1 MGKILV
7 IGESCKDVFVYCD
20 AKRLAPDV
28 PVPVLNIIRQ
38 TENPGMAG
46 NVVANIKSLQ
56 PDSIVSIIN
65 QPEHITKTRYVDIKT
80 NHMFIRVD
88 EGEEHIFP
96 MMWRFLAI
104 DDEDVEVMISRDAD
118 ARLSY
123 REKHCVDIFM
133 ESEFL
138 LHSIRDNP
146 SHNNIMG
153 GMWGIKKNNRVKMN
167 ELSKDWKGHYYD
179 SDQKFLREKL
189 VPLFNDSYLIHCSTY
204 LKMILFFSSC

>member
-1 MGKILV
+1 MKKIISFSLYGGQQKYSYGMISNVEIAQVIFPDWICRIYYGK
-7 IGESCKDVFVYCD
+7 S
-20 AKRLAPDV
+20 V
-28 PVPVLNIIRQ
+28 PSKVVEQLR
-38 TENPGMAG
+38 TYS
-46 NVVANIKSLQ
+46 NVEL
-56 PDSIVSIIN
+56 
-65 QPEHITKTRYVDIKT
+65 YL
-80 NHMFIRVD
+80 MD
-88 EGEEHIFP
+88 EGEGHVFP

-167 ELSKDWKGHYYD
+167 ELSKDWEGHYYD
-179 SDQKFLREKL
+179 SDQKFLRENL

-204 LKMILFFSSC
+204 LKTFPIEKTNEYFVGGWWDENNFGKPQNYIFF

>member
-1 MGKILV
+1 MKKIISFSLYGAQIKYSYGMISNVEIAQVIFPDWICRIYYGK
-7 IGESCKDVFVYCD
+7 S
-20 AKRLAPDV
+20 V
-28 PVPVLNIIRQ
+28 PSEIVEQLKTYP
-38 TENPGMAG
+38 
-46 NVVANIKSLQ
+46 NVELCL
-56 PDSIVSIIN
+56 
-65 QPEHITKTRYVDIKT
+65 
-80 NHMFIRVD
+80 MD
-88 EGEEHIFP
+88 EGEEYIFP

-104 DDEDVEVMISRDAD
+104 DDDDVEVMISRDAD

-133 ESEFL
+133 ESNYL

-204 LKMILFFSSC
+204 LKTFPIEKTNEYFVGGWWDENNFGKPQNYIFF

>member
-1 MGKILV
+1 MKKIISFSLYGAQKKYSYGMISNVEIAQVIFPDWICRVYYGKSVPSDV
-7 IGESCKDVFVYCD
+7 IEQLSTY
-20 AKRLAPDV
+20 
-28 PVPVLNIIRQ
+28 N
-38 TENPGMAG
+38 
-46 NVVANIKSLQ
+46 NVELCL
-56 PDSIVSIIN
+56 
-65 QPEHITKTRYVDIKT
+65 
-80 NHMFIRVD
+80 MD

-104 DDEDVEVMISRDAD
+104 DDDDVEIMISRDAD

-123 REKHCVDIFM
+123 REKYCVDIFM
-133 ESEFL
+133 ESDFL

-179 SDQKFLREKL
+179 SDQQFLREKL

-204 LKMILFFSSC
+204 LKTFPIEKTNEYFVGGWWDENNFGKPQNYIFF

>member
-1 MGKILV
+1 MKKIISFSLYGGQQKYSYGMISNVEIAQVIFPDWICRIYYGK
-7 IGESCKDVFVYCD
+7 S
-20 AKRLAPDV
+20 V
-28 PVPVLNIIRQ
+28 PSEVVEQLR
-38 TENPGMAG
+38 TYS
-46 NVVANIKSLQ
+46 NVEL
-56 PDSIVSIIN
+56 
-65 QPEHITKTRYVDIKT
+65 YL
-80 NHMFIRVD
+80 MD

-167 ELSKDWKGHYYD
+167 ELSKDWEGHYYD

-204 LKMILFFSSC
+204 LKTFPIEKTNEYFVGGWWDENNFGKPKNYIFF

>member
-1 MGKILV
+1 MKKIISFSLYGVQIKYSYGMISNVEIAQVIFPDWICRIYYGK
-7 IGESCKDVFVYCD
+7 S
-20 AKRLAPDV
+20 V
-28 PVPVLNIIRQ
+28 PSEIVEQLKTYP
-38 TENPGMAG
+38 
-46 NVVANIKSLQ
+46 NVELCL
-56 PDSIVSIIN
+56 
-65 QPEHITKTRYVDIKT
+65 
-80 NHMFIRVD
+80 MD
-88 EGEEHIFP
+88 EGEEYIFP

-104 DDEDVEVMISRDAD
+104 DDDDVEVMISRDAD

-133 ESEFL
+133 ESNYL

-204 LKMILFFSSC
+204 LKTFPIEKTNEYFVGGWWDENNFGKPQNYIFF

>member
-1 MGKILV
+1 MKKIISFSLYGGQQKYSYGMISNVEIAQVIFPDWICRIYYGKSVPSEV
-7 IGESCKDVFVYCD
+7 IEQLRTYS
-20 AKRLAPDV
+20 
-28 PVPVLNIIRQ
+28 
-38 TENPGMAG
+38 
-46 NVVANIKSLQ
+46 NVEL
-56 PDSIVSIIN
+56 
-65 QPEHITKTRYVDIKT
+65 YL
-80 NHMFIRVD
+80 MD

-204 LKMILFFSSC
+204 LKTFPIEKTNEYFVGGWWDENNFGKPQNYIFF

>member
-1 MGKILV
+1 MKKIISFSLYGGQQKYSYGMISNVEIAQVIFPDWICRIYYGK
-7 IGESCKDVFVYCD
+7 S
-20 AKRLAPDV
+20 V
-28 PVPVLNIIRQ
+28 PSEVVEQLR
-38 TENPGMAG
+38 TYS
-46 NVVANIKSLQ
+46 NVEL
-56 PDSIVSIIN
+56 
-65 QPEHITKTRYVDIKT
+65 YL
-80 NHMFIRVD
+80 MD

-189 VPLFNDSYLIHCSTY
+189 VPLFNDKYLIHCSTY
-204 LKMILFFSSC
+204 

>member
-1 MGKILV
+1 MKKIISFSLYGGQQKYSYGMISNVEIAQVIFPDWICRIYYGKSVPSEV
-7 IGESCKDVFVYCD
+7 IEQLRTY
-20 AKRLAPDV
+20 
-28 PVPVLNIIRQ
+28 N
-38 TENPGMAG
+38 
-46 NVVANIKSLQ
+46 NVEL
-56 PDSIVSIIN
+56 
-65 QPEHITKTRYVDIKT
+65 YL
-80 NHMFIRVD
+80 MD

-204 LKMILFFSSC
+204 LKTFPIEKTNEYFVGGWWDENNFGKPQNYIFF

>member
-1 MGKILV
+1 MKKIISFSLYGGQQKYSYGMISNVEIAQVIFPDWICRIYYGK
-7 IGESCKDVFVYCD
+7 S
-20 AKRLAPDV
+20 V
-28 PVPVLNIIRQ
+28 PSEVVEQLR
-38 TENPGMAG
+38 TYS
-46 NVVANIKSLQ
+46 NVEL
-56 PDSIVSIIN
+56 
-65 QPEHITKTRYVDIKT
+65 YL
-80 NHMFIRVD
+80 MD

-167 ELSKDWKGHYYD
+167 ELSKDWEGHYYD
-179 SDQKFLREKL
+179 SDQKFLRENL

-204 LKMILFFSSC
+204 LKTFPIEKTNEYFVGGWWDENNFGKPQNYIFF

>member
-1 MGKILV
+1 MMKKIISFSLYGGQQKYSYGMISNVEIAQVIFPDWICRIYYGKSVPSEV
-7 IGESCKDVFVYCD
+7 IEQLRTYS
-20 AKRLAPDV
+20 
-28 PVPVLNIIRQ
+28 
-38 TENPGMAG
+38 
-46 NVVANIKSLQ
+46 NVEL
-56 PDSIVSIIN
+56 
-65 QPEHITKTRYVDIKT
+65 YL
-80 NHMFIRVD
+80 MD

-204 LKMILFFSSC
+204 LKTFPIEKTNEYFVGGWWDENNFGKPQNYIFF